1 MPVSLSPREH
11 EPSRPPGARVPSAAA
26 PHPSAP
32 SNPLHPLPSP
42 VVVVAPRRRSISKT
56 EPRPTAPWSTPPAGG
71 CPDSARPRRRL
82 TSPPWRLP
90 QDLRHRLAL
99 LCARMPTPLPDSM
112 MTTRTP
118 FPDAWAKACM
128 SDVQAKLYRCRLHTL
143 EIANSVDDTYYDLGP
158 RKKINTCRLHRSGL
172 ANSAY
177 DTY

>member
-1 MPVSLSPREH
+1 TILHTPVSLSPREH
-11 EPSRPPGARVPSAAA
+11 EPSRPPGARVPSAAT

-99 LCARMPTPLPDSM
+99 LCARMSTPLPG
-112 MTTRTP
+112 P
-118 FPDAWAKACM
+118 PGGQPPA
-128 SDVQAKLYRCRLHTL
+128 HT
-143 EIANSVDDTYYDLGP
+143 VP
-158 RKKINTCRLHRSGL
+158 VL
-172 ANSAY
+172 ALSA
-177 DTY
+177 TMVE